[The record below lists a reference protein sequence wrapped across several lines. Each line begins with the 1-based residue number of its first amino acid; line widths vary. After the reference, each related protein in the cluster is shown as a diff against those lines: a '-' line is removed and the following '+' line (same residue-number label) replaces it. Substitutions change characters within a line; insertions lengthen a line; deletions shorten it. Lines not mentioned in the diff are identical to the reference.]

1 MRQKS
6 KTLQIDPR
14 SVSVPEFHGYMLGA
28 VAPRPIAFASTI
40 DKEGQVNLSPFSF
53 FNCFGANPPILIF
66 SPARRVRDN
75 TTKHSLENVQE
86 VPEVVINIVS
96 YNMVEQMSLASTEY
110 GRGVDEFLKSGFT
123 PLPSNT
129 IKPPRV
135 AEAPV
140 AFECT
145 VNQIIPLGDQG
156 GAGNLVI
163 CEVLLMHVQENVLDD
178 KGKIDPQ
185 KLDAVAR
192 MGGDYYCRA
201 SGSSIFEVA
210 KPTRHIG
217 IGFDQIPAHIRNS
230 KVLSGNDLGKLA
242 NVESLPDALA
252 IKTFAKQESLSD
264 RWSGMNAE
272 ERQYHQH
279 LLALKYLQRGEVDNA
294 WHILLFE

>member
-6 KTLQIDPR
+6 KTLQIDPK

-140 AFECT
+140 AFECA
-145 VNQIIPLGDQG
+145 VKQVIPLGDQG

-163 CEVLLMHVQENVLDD
+163 CEVLLMHVQENILDD

-242 NVESLPDALA
+242 NVESLPNALA